1 MKSTNDKNFKVSITK
16 VGDSYSVEMRDHY
29 CNYCCVYEPTVK
41 QAMQYALYWFEKA
54 DEREKANQIH
64 GKAVKAMI
72 ELDRKAGIT
81 TSMSDGLD

>member
-1 MKSTNDKNFKVSITK
+1 MSQNKLRLTITK
-16 VGDSYSVEMRDHY
+16 VGESYSVEMRDQY
-29 CNYCCVYEPTVK
+29 CNYSCVYEPNVK

-54 DEREKANQIH
+54 DERKQANQIR
-64 GKAVKAMI
+64 GKAIKEMI

>member
-1 MKSTNDKNFKVSITK
+1 MSEKNKYRLTITEAHNNM
-16 VGDSYSVEMRDHY
+16 YAVEMTDKY
-29 CNYCCVYEPTVK
+29 CNYACVYEPSVK

-54 DEREKANQIH
+54 DEREQANQIR
-64 GKAVKAMI
+64 GKAIQEMI